1 MTDTV
6 QKKRDAETA
15 KKAHGSQRTVSI
27 IVPLYKSEM
36 FLSKLLD
43 SLGAQTYPNLEII
56 LVDDGSPDRSGI
68 IADDYARQDSRFRV
82 IHQMNG
88 GTCAARNAGLAVA
101 TGTYLMFADG
111 DDWLEEDCVEYLVR
125 LLEDN
130 GCQMSM
136 TDSVF
141 TTRDRIQNERDYVRV
156 WTSEE
161 AVAGI
166 IDTFRI
172 PVGPWNKLYSA
183 DIIREH
189 GLSFSVSWFGEGL
202 YFSTMAA
209 QWSDRVAV
217 GHRKVYSYRLNNPNS
232 GTTVKRVEN
241 GLSALENIYYIRDQ
255 LEIDSPDIQDALNW
269 HIFTN
274 SFNLL
279 AYVVASG
286 DKRSYIEEYK
296 RAKLGIRSYLR
307 PALRNRYLTFGMRLR
322 MVAMTLLPDAV
333 AKWNLKRSKKA
344 FQQDRMD

>member
-1 MTDTV
+1 MTLV
-6 QKKRDAETA
+6 QSNSR
-15 KKAHGSQRTVSI
+15 RLVSV
-27 IVPLYKSEM
+27 IVPLYKSEA
-36 FLSKLLD
+36 FLPKLLD
-43 SLGAQTYPNLEII
+43 SLASQSYENLEVI
-56 LVDDGSPDRSGI
+56 LIDDGSPDRSGE
-68 IADDYARQDSRFRV
+68 IADGYAKQDSRLRV
-82 IHQMNG
+82 IHQENG

-101 TGTYLMFADG
+101 NGNYLMFADG
-111 DDWLEEDCVEYLVR
+111 DDWLEDDCVEYLVR

-141 TTRDRIQNERDYVRV
+141 TTRDRVQNERDDVRV

-183 DIIREH
+183 DVIREH
-189 GLSFSVSWFGEGL
+189 NLSFSVSWFGEGL

-209 QWSDRVAV
+209 QWSAHIAV
-217 GHRKVYSYRLNNPNS
+217 GHRKVYDYRLNNPNS

-241 GLSALENIYYIRDQ
+241 GISALQNILYIRDH
-255 LEIDSPDIQDALNW
+255 LEVDSPDIQDALNW

-279 AYVVASG
+279 EYIVGAEDKQAYQ
-286 DKRSYIEEYK
+286 REY
-296 RAKLGIRSYLR
+296 RNAKSNLRTYLK
-307 PALRNRYLTFGMRLR
+307 PALRNRYLTRGMKVGMFAKVLF
-322 MVAMTLLPDAV
+322 PDIV
-333 AKWNLKRSKKA
+333 AKRNLDRSQRA
-344 FQQDRMD
+344 FEQDRMG